1 MRVAILGGTFDPPH
15 IAHLVLGEAALRQL
29 PVDEVWFVPAGD
41 PWQKEGSRVTP
52 ARIRLELVRAAVEQ
66 VAHFVVDDR
75 EVRRSGP
82 SYTADTVAELRA
94 DGIEP
99 WLVLGADAASGMGSW
114 HRAEELT
121 GIAVAVAD
129 RPGTDRA
136 AVERGAAGPVTWLD
150 MPSLEISGT
159 ELRARVAR
167 GASVRFLVPD
177 EVWRHIS
184 SESLYV
190 D

>member
-15 IAHLVLGEAALRQL
+15 IAHLVLGEAARRQL

-52 ARIRLELVRAAVEQ
+52 ARIRLELVRAAVES
-66 VAHFVVDDR
+66 VAYFAVDDR
-75 EVRRSGP
+75 EVRRAGP
-82 SYTADTVAELRA
+82 SYTADTVKELRA
-94 DGIEP
+94 DGVEP

-114 HRAEELT
+114 HRAEELA
-121 GIAVAVAD
+121 GVPVAVAD
-129 RPGTDRA
+129 RPGTDRDE
-136 AVERGAAGPVTWLD
+136 VEQGAAGPVTWLD
-150 MPSLEISGT
+150 MPPLEVSGT
-159 ELRARVAR
+159 ELRARAAR
-167 GASVRFLVPD
+167 GASLRFLVPD